1 MQSVIRII
9 FVLFSLGIFTVA
21 TAVPPLA
28 QWGDY
33 LYLAKELY
41 GKDDDEGTLR
51 VLKKLESLRKE
62 RDYVLTKEALELM
75 RKVEGYI
82 KAQRS
87 ADGNETPA
95 DSEEVFNNEIIKAD
109 GTCEGKPL
117 GAGCWMALINHPK
130 CYVWNNNLREGEI
143 MAWSGECSDGFAQ
156 GRGTLKTVA
165 IFHGNLYT
173 NKGEEM
179 GYLRDGKRYGHWIEM
194 PLDEIVRQG
203 PYVDGKK
210 HGEWIYRYYWYFYR
224 FNDEKGPYVN
234 GKRHGHWIQ
243 QERRFEHIIFEGPY
257 VNGEKHGKWVERTP
271 EGLTGG
277 GSYVNG
283 EKHGQWVEI
292 EGGIYKGPYVNGME
306 HGHWIHRFNDG
317 RTSEGPFVKGR
328 MHGKWVGRD
337 KDGKITYEVTYKKG
351 IKQR

>member
-1 MQSVIRII
+1 
-9 FVLFSLGIFTVA
+9 
-21 TAVPPLA
+21 
-28 QWGDY
+28 
-33 LYLAKELY
+33 
-41 GKDDDEGTLR
+41 
-51 VLKKLESLRKE
+51 
-62 RDYVLTKEALELM
+62 M
-75 RKVEGYI
+75 REVEGYI
-82 KAQRS
+82 KARRS
-87 ADGNETPA
+87 ADDNETSA
-95 DSEEVFNNEIIKAD
+95 DSEDVFNNEIIKAD
-109 GTCEGKPL
+109 GTCEGKPS
-117 GAGCWMALINHPK
+117 GAGCWRALINHPK

-210 HGEWIYRYYWYFYR
+210 HGEWLYRYYWYFYR
-224 FNDEKGPYVN
+224 LN
-234 GKRHGHWIQ
+234 
-243 QERRFEHIIFEGPY
+243 
-257 VNGEKHGKWVERTP
+257 VE
-271 EGLTGG
+271 
-277 GSYVNG
+277 
-283 EKHGQWVEI
+283 
-292 EGGIYKGPYVNGME
+292 KGPYVNGME
-306 HGHWIHRFNDG
+306 HGHWILRFDDG
-317 RTSEGPFVKGR
+317 HTSEGPFVKGR